1 LLSAREIER
10 PHAAANHGLAQ
21 GDARRGQRLVLGS
34 KGRTIKRLRT
44 CRPTR
49 AVLAQIEAG
58 RSSKFDVVKMMV
70 IKELRSW
77 TILTAFL
84 LLAMGW
90 GFLFNFVLDNSDPQ
104 PTAPTYSK

>member
-1 LLSAREIER
+1 
-10 PHAAANHGLAQ
+10 
-21 GDARRGQRLVLGS
+21 
-34 KGRTIKRLRT
+34 
-44 CRPTR
+44 
-49 AVLAQIEAG
+49 
-58 RSSKFDVVKMMV
+58 MMV